1 MVDHADLQID
11 VYRSRDASGAGSRAV
26 RVTHL
31 PTGLVGISQ
40 GQASEAE
47 DVTAAIAEIEAKL
60 AAPNDP
66 V

>member
-1 MVDHADLQID
+1 VVDRDDLQID
-11 VYRSRDASGAGSRAV
+11 VYRSRDASGASEKAV
-26 RVTHL
+26 RITHL
-31 PTGLVGISQ
+31 LTGLVGISH

-47 DVTAAIAEIEAKL
+47 DVTAAIAQIEAKL